1 MDRRALFAKS
11 MGPRTA
17 PASARIDPH
26 ERRRFARRLHEL
38 EDSEPLSGIDLRGLL
53 AQHGIGRRAFLEWA
67 SGLTAMLMLSPLYE
81 PMVARAAEVMNRL
94 PVIWIEG
101 QSCRGNSE
109 ALLRSEAP
117 TVDELLFETIS
128 LEFHQLIMAASG
140 FQADQRKAAAVKA
153 NRGKYLLIVEGAIP
167 TGAGGAYSTTGA
179 RAIPFIDELR
189 DLSRD
194 AAAVIAVGSCA
205 TYAALPEADPNPTQ
219 AVSVQ
224 DVITN
229 KPLINLPACPINPVN
244 FVGTLVHFTLTGQL
258 PALDSQL
265 RPKWAF
271 GALIHDNC
279 PRRAHFDAG
288 EYVEAW
294 GDTAA
299 RNGFCLYK
307 MGCKGPMTSNNCASV
322 LYNGGTSWPIG
333 AGHGCIGCS
342 EEDFWDR
349 LAYERPLSQ
358 ANVGA
363 PGLFGWG
370 VENSVDKFG
379 LGLLTLAA
387 AGIAAHAIASGVAHV
402 HNRGAQPVAPQPGS
416 APAPAAHGSSEQD
429 LQISTEL
436 PLADRPPAASE
447 DAPAPPQPPPET
459 DSR

>member
-11 MGPRTA
+11 MGPR
-17 PASARIDPH
+17 PVSALTEVDSKKCRGY
-26 ERRRFARRLHEL
+26 ARRLREL
-38 EDSEPLSGIDLRGLL
+38 EAQEPLGGLDLRSLL
-53 AQHGIGRRAFLEWA
+53 AEHEIGRRAFLEWA
-67 SGLTAMLMLSPLYE
+67 SGLTAMLALSPLYE

-117 TVDELLFETIS
+117 TIDELLFETIS

-140 FQADQRKAAAVKA
+140 FQADQRKAEAVKA
-153 NRGKYLLIVEGAIP
+153 NYGKYVLIVEGAIP
-167 TGAGGAYSTTGA
+167 TGAGGGYSTTGA
-179 RAIPFIDELR
+179 RGTPFIEEVKQ
-189 DLSRD
+189 LSKG
-194 AAAVIAVGSCA
+194 AAVVIAVGSCA

-224 DVITN
+224 DVVTN
-229 KPLINLPACPINPVN
+229 KPLINLPACPINPIN

-279 PRRAHFDAG
+279 SRRAHFDAG
-288 EYVEAW
+288 EYVEQW
-294 GDTAA
+294 GDTGAK
-299 RNGFCLYK
+299 NGFCLYK
-307 MGCKGPMTSNNCASV
+307 MGCKGPMTSNNCGTV

-342 EEDFWDR
+342 EDDFWDR
-349 LAYERPLSQ
+349 YAYERPLAQ
-358 ANVGA
+358 ANVNA

-379 LGLLTLAA
+379 LGLLTLTA
-387 AGIAAHAIASGVAHV
+387 AGIAAHAIASAVAHV
-402 HNRGAQPVAPQPGS
+402 HNRGAQPAMVPGEQREAEQLATELPVPREQPAS
-416 APAPAAHGSSEQD
+416 SEPAPAQRSPEESK
-429 LQISTEL
+429 
-436 PLADRPPAASE
+436 PE
-447 DAPAPPQPPPET
+447 DGGE
-459 DSR
+459 S